1 MLASTISAL
10 LTSGIA
16 LLALGAVYWPQAL
29 GTFAASPGLPLIL
42 LAVLLAPFAR
52 PADMRLFRRLK
63 LKRLLWVPVAGSA
76 VSVVVFGWNPAFA
89 TKFVS
94 LGLLSVV
101 WLSPLLL
108 ADYLQIRHVRL
119 AAKVGIVIC
128 SVAFVVSDLLH
139 ALPGFAQNALFGG
152 DYLDIPDIRPR
163 GFSEEASQFSAT
175 FSRLIVVS
183 YLIWESTRRYNP
195 NRLIGFLVGL
205 AVLLVALG
213 SKGAVSGIALAF
225 LSFAVGRRQ
234 LPYLVLAL
242 PLAAWLGMQ
251 QLDAISV
258 DLEQFSSTS
267 TRITLTLTGLAASA
281 ANPLGWGYYGFYGA
295 VQWFGGW
302 ALGWVSDQLPLL
314 LYEARDIIEE
324 LNNVS
329 TKSTLLDFT
338 TVFGW
343 FFVILMVDI
352 VRAIRFGDPRVRA
365 CWVYVVTSSL
375 STSGHLSITL
385 FLVLAVMLRLYP
397 REALDVSRSPAGAV
411 KPALPVSL
419 A

>member
-1 MLASTISAL
+1 MRASTISAL
-10 LTSGIA
+10 MASGIA
-16 LLALGAVYWPQAL
+16 LLAFGAVYWPEPL

-42 LAVLLAPFAR
+42 LAILLAPFAR
-52 PADMRLFRRLK
+52 PADLQLFRRLK
-63 LKRLLWVPVAGSA
+63 IKRLLWVPVAGSA
-76 VSVVVFGWNPAFA
+76 VSVAVFGWNSAFA

-94 LGLLSVV
+94 LGLLNMV

-119 AAKVGIVIC
+119 AAKVGIVVC
-128 SVAFVVSDLLH
+128 ALAFVVSDLLH
-139 ALPGFAQNALFGG
+139 VLPGFLQGALFGAG
-152 DYLDIPDIRPR
+152 YLDIPDIRPR

-175 FSRLIVVS
+175 FSRLIVVN
-183 YLIWESTRRYNP
+183 YLIWESSRRYSP

-205 AVLLVALG
+205 AGLLVALG

-242 PLAAWLGMQ
+242 PLAGWLGMQ

-267 TRITLTLTGLAASA
+267 TRITLTLTGVAASV

-295 VQWFGGW
+295 VQSFGGW
-302 ALGWVSDQLPLL
+302 ALDWISDQLPLL

-338 TVFGW
+338 MVFGW

-352 VRAIRFGDPRVRA
+352 VRAIRFRDPRVRA

-397 REALDVSRSPAGAV
+397 REARDASHASESAI
-411 KPALPVSL
+411 KPALPAL
-419 A
+419 PA